1 MGQAVKP
8 KLLFFGNER
17 LATGVSTTAPTLKAL
32 IDEGYEI
39 AAVVVAQNEARP
51 SRKERRLEV
60 AEVAEEHNI
69 PLISPIPLHEAKDK
83 LAKFGA
89 EAAILVAYGRIIPQ
103 EVIDIFPKGIVNIHP
118 SLLPLHRGPT
128 PIESVILHGE
138 KETGV
143 SLMKLVTQM
152 DAGPVFAQE
161 TVLLRGNETKQMLA
175 DQLLNIGKDMLLQ
188 YLPDILD
195 DTLKPSEQDNTRA
208 TKDGL
213 ITKEDSELDFEK
225 PAIEL
230 DRQVRAYAGWP
241 RSRALIG
248 TTEVIITE
256 AHAEDVNGLAG
267 TLWLDGGELAL
278 HCSEGTLVIDK
289 LIPPGRKEMTGQ
301 AFLAGYSPTD

>member
-17 LATGVSTTAPTLKAL
+17 LATGVTTTAPTLKAL

-39 AAVVVAQNEARP
+39 AAVVVAQSEGRP

-60 AEVAEEHNI
+60 AEIAEEHNI
-69 PLISPIPLHEAKDK
+69 PLINPNPLYEAKDA

-89 EAAILVAYGRIIPQ
+89 EAAVLVAYGRIIPQ
-103 EVIDIFPKGIVNIHP
+103 EVIDIFPKGIINIHP
-118 SLLPLHRGPT
+118 SLLPRHRGST
-128 PIESVILHGE
+128 PIESVILRGE

-143 SLMKLVTQM
+143 SLMKLVTKM

-161 TVLLRGNETKQMLA
+161 TVLLRGNETKQALA

-188 YLPDILD
+188 YLPDILND
-195 DTLKPSEQDNTRA
+195 KLKPSNQDNALA
-208 TKDGL
+208 TKDSQ
-213 ITKEDSELDFEK
+213 ISKQDSELDFEK

-230 DRQVRAYAGWP
+230 ERQVRAHAGWP

-248 TTEVIITE
+248 TTEIIITG
-256 AHAEDVNGLAG
+256 AHAEDVSGLAG
-267 TLWLDGGELAL
+267 TLWLDGDKLAI
-278 HCSEGTLVIDK
+278 HCSEGTLVIDT

-301 AFLAGYSPTD
+301 AFLSGYSPTD